1 MKEHLFLYGPPASG
15 KSTLGGILASRFN
28 LPFSD
33 LDADIESKAGKGIP
47 EIFAEEGE
55 PGFRRRELEAL
66 CAVASGGPRVVALG
80 GGALLAPEARKVA
93 EDSGFAVA
101 LDVPAETLRE
111 RASKARGSR
120 PLAADSAALD
130 SLLEKRAAHYATF
143 PRASSLSGYFTV
155 EARGEP
161 SRMFVGRGM
170 LASAAMWL
178 RAAGC
183 TGRVLVVSDTN
194 AGPLYAERLRDALNA
209 GGFTAEIFTFR
220 AGEESKTLATVASIW
235 NACLK
240 AGLSRRDTLVSVGG
254 GVVGDL
260 SGFAAATWMRGIRW
274 VNVPTTLLAMVD
286 SSFGGKTGF
295 DLPEGKNLVGAF
307 HQPEI
312 VLADT
317 DVLATLPTRE
327 FRNGLAEA
335 IKHSIISPGAFHG
348 VSCPQP
354 EDSSDGDGL
363 SSFAAAAVS
372 VKAGIVASDPFEKTG
387 ERAKLNLGH
396 TVGHA
401 VEVLT
406 GFKVSHGEAVAIG
419 TVEEARL
426 AERKGLAAGGFGD
439 EVAAKFS
446 AAGLPVSLPAGLSFD
461 DLVPVMK
468 RDKKNSDGRIRYALP
483 FAMGD
488 VRLTSP

>member
-1 MKEHLFLYGPPASG
+1 MQEHLFLYGPPASG

-28 LPFSD
+28 VPFAD
-33 LDADIESKAGKGIP
+33 LDDVISTAAGKDIP
-47 EIFAEEGE
+47 AIFAEEGE
-55 PGFRRRELEAL
+55 SGFRRRELESL
-66 CAVASGGPRVVALG
+66 RSLASGSPKVVALG
-80 GGALLAPEARKVA
+80 GGALIAPEARRVA
-93 EDSGFAVA
+93 EECGTVVA
-101 LDVPAETLRE
+101 LDVPASVLRE
-111 RASKARGSR
+111 RAAKARGSR
-120 PLAADSAALD
+120 PLAMDASALD
-130 SLLEKRAAHYATF
+130 ALIAKRAAHYASF

-170 LASAAMWL
+170 LASAANWL
-178 RAAGC
+178 HAFGC
-183 TGRVLVVSDTN
+183 SGRVLVVSDTN
-194 AGPLYAERLRDALNA
+194 AGPLYAEKFRDALIA
-209 GGFTAEIFTFR
+209 GGFEAELFMFK
-220 AGEESKTLATVASIW
+220 AGEESKTLDTVAAIW

-240 AGLSRRDTLVSVGG
+240 AGLTRKDTVVSIGG

-274 VNVPTTLLAMVD
+274 INVPTTLLAMVD
-286 SSFGGKTGF
+286 SSFGGKTGC

-307 HQPEI
+307 HQPEL

-317 DVLATLPTRE
+317 DVLATLPPRE

-335 IKHSIISPGAFHG
+335 IKHSIISPDAFKGIECPAPDDGAAL
-348 VSCPQP
+348 
-354 EDSSDGDGL
+354 SD
-363 SSFAAAAVS
+363 FVAAAVS
-372 VKAGIVASDPFEKTG
+372 VKVRIVNADPFERIG

-426 AERKGLAAGGFGD
+426 AERQGLAAGGFGD
-439 EVAAKFS
+439 DIAARFA
-446 AAGLPVSLPAGLSFD
+446 AAGLPVSLPDGLSFE
-461 DLVPVMK
+461 DLVPVMMH
-468 RDKKNSDGRIRYALP
+468 DKKNSDGRIRYALP
-483 FAMGD
+483 FALGD
-488 VRLTSP
+488 VRLT

>member
-28 LPFSD
+28 LQFSD
-33 LDADIESKAGKGIP
+33 LDGVIEAAAGKTIP

-55 PGFRRRELEAL
+55 QGFRRRELDAL
-66 CAVASGGPRVVALG
+66 RNLSSQAPRVVALG

-93 EDSGFAVA
+93 EERGIAVA

-111 RASKARGSR
+111 RAAKARGSR
-120 PLAADSAALD
+120 PLATDTAALD
-130 SLLEKRAAHYATF
+130 RLLEQRAAHYATF
-143 PRASSLSGYFTV
+143 PRAASLSGYFTV
-155 EARGEP
+155 EARGEH

-170 LASAAMWL
+170 LASAAAWL
-178 RAAGC
+178 RTVGC
-183 TGRVLVVSDTN
+183 SERVLVVSDTN
-194 AGPLYAERLRDALNA
+194 AGPLYAEKLRDALNA
-209 GGFTAEIFTFR
+209 GGFSAELFEFK

-240 AGLSRRDTLVSVGG
+240 AGLTRKDTIVSVGG

-274 VNVPTTLLAMVD
+274 INVPTTLLAMVD
-286 SSFGGKTGF
+286 SSFGGKTGC

-307 HQPEI
+307 HQPEL

-317 DVLATLPTRE
+317 DVLATLPPRE

-335 IKHSIISPGAFHG
+335 IKHSIISPDAFAD
-348 VSCPQP
+348 VDCPRP
-354 EDSSDGDGL
+354 EDSSNGDAL
-363 SSFAAAAVS
+363 SSFVAAAVS
-372 VKAGIVASDPFEKTG
+372 VKARIVASDPFEKTG

-406 GFKVSHGEAVAIG
+406 GFRVSHGEAVAIG
-419 TVEEARL
+419 SVEEARL
-426 AERKGLAAGGFGD
+426 AERQGLAAAGFGND
-439 EVAAKFS
+439 IAARF
-446 AAGLPVSLPAGLSFD
+446 AAAALPVALPKGLSFD
-461 DLVPVMK
+461 DLVPVMM
-468 RDKKNSDGRIRYALP
+468 RDKKNSHGRIRYALP